1 MAELREKL
9 IEIPFAFTGMG
20 IFRVWTETVYSNGSV
35 PFPSQESAGFGFALF
50 NLVAAI
56 TLIAC
61 AILSKRLV
69 TLHNKRWASPVTVG
83 CLVLSTCLNFASLY
97 APEHAA
103 ALGAPAVVLGGVGIA
118 LIILLW
124 SELFSCLNPLR
135 VGLYFSGGLVVGAL
149 ILWLFKGL
157 SLPWLW
163 VCTCLIPL
171 VSIACL
177 KRAYKL
183 IPYNERPRTAWSK
196 QAIPWKPIAVVV
208 LYSFSYGLCEN
219 VFGDSLGIHSGL
231 GCVFAGLFV
240 YLAICWLKEGFSFSF
255 TYKAACPFM
264 IASLIPFS
272 AFLPAGG
279 ELSAFFALAGY
290 TLVLIAIM
298 VVMSNLCYQHGFNAL
313 YLFAAER
320 AARLLSVQAGIGLS
334 EALDSAPSAPFPI
347 EILVGAI
354 VSVMI
359 ALATR
364 FFLSEKSLTSSWGTA
379 LRRVDMR
386 ERGSGERG
394 RIGAKCSQIASS
406 HGLTAREE
414 EILFLLMMKKKP
426 AQIEKELY
434 VANSTVKTHI
444 KHIYQKLEVH
454 SRKELFDF
462 MGIEMRSA

>member
-1 MAELREKL
+1 M
-9 IEIPFAFTGMG
+9 F
-20 IFRVWTETVYSNGSV
+20 V
-35 PFPSQESAGFGFALF
+35 
-50 NLVAAI
+50 
-56 TLIAC
+56 
-61 AILSKRLV
+61 
-69 TLHNKRWASPVTVG
+69 
-83 CLVLSTCLNFASLY
+83 
-97 APEHAA
+97 
-103 ALGAPAVVLGGVGIA
+103 
-118 LIILLW
+118 
-124 SELFSCLNPLR
+124 
-135 VGLYFSGGLVVGAL
+135 
-149 ILWLFKGL
+149 
-157 SLPWLW
+157 
-163 VCTCLIPL
+163 
-171 VSIACL
+171 
-177 KRAYKL
+177 
-183 IPYNERPRTAWSK
+183 
-196 QAIPWKPIAVVV
+196 
-208 LYSFSYGLCEN
+208 
-219 VFGDSLGIHSGL
+219 
-231 GCVFAGLFV
+231 GLFV
-240 YLAICWLKEGFSFSF
+240 YLAICWLREGFSFSF

-334 EALDSAPSAPFPI
+334 EALDSASSGPFPI
-347 EILVGAI
+347 EILVGTTA
-354 VSVMI
+354 SVMI

-364 FFLSEKSLTSSWGTA
+364 FFLSEK
-379 LRRVDMR
+379 R

-414 EILFLLMMKKKP
+414 EILFLLMMEKKP